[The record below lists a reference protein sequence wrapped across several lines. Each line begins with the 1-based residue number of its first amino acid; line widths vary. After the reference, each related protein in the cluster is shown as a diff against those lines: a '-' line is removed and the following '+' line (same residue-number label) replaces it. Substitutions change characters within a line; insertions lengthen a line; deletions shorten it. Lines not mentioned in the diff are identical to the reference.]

1 MSTTQPSGK
10 PFARLEDAQRFLEQ
24 RVYDHFRQASEWPRA
39 RDFDLDYH
47 ALLDPLGGLEVVCRQ
62 IGTDR
67 ILCGSPMSE
76 SDRVALR
83 LPALAACEGSETDVA
98 NFLAAVRLAA
108 DRYHATRGKEADLK
122 VADLVE
128 ALTIDE
134 PAARRAL
141 ELMLS
146 GDGVSGGGGGGR
158 VQLAHLASRMRGVA
172 SLEDYL
178 ARVAADVERRQAV
191 AQAAAGRS
199 VRRAPRPARRI
210 FLSHAADDA
219 ALAHYL
225 ADVIRQGSQATVFV
239 ASKAGDIPTG
249 SDWLGAIEEELKK
262 ADTYLL
268 LLTPFSVKRFWLWY
282 ESGAAW
288 MSDRPFVPVTAAGLP
303 KADVPYPLGARQA
316 LSLEDPADAAQLAR
330 DLGATIPDVD
340 RFCETVTGLCE
351 SLPWR
356 PAPAVA
362 PSPIRV
368 TLERHPDRLVLT
380 NVGPV
385 PVGSVNLTL
394 DEPKNPILE
403 ADRAEK
409 LPVPVLEP
417 GQGWPLLIALTMGHA
432 PPYHGA
438 VEWVD
443 PEGRRQTREV
453 YVGG

>member
-1 MSTTQPSGK
+1 ME
-10 PFARLEDAQRFLEQ
+10 PFARVEDAQQFLEQ
-24 RVYDHFRQASEWPRA
+24 RVYDHFRQTSDWPRA

-47 ALLDPLGGLEVVCRQ
+47 ELLDPLGGLEVVCRQ
-62 IGTDR
+62 IGTER
-67 ILCGSPMSE
+67 ISCGSPVSA

-83 LPALAACEGSETDVA
+83 LPALATCEGAEPDVA

-108 DRYHATRGKEADLK
+108 DRYHAARGEDADLN

-128 ALTIDE
+128 TLKIDE
-134 PAARRAL
+134 LAARRAI
-141 ELMLS
+141 ELILS
-146 GDGVSGGGGGGR
+146 GSGVSGGGGGGR
-158 VQLAHLASRMRGVA
+158 VSIALLASRMRGVA
-172 SLEDYL
+172 SLEDYH
-178 ARVAADVERRQAV
+178 ARVAADVERRQAL

-199 VRRAPRPARRI
+199 VRRPPQPARRI
-210 FLSHAADDA
+210 FLSHAAHDA
-219 ALAHYL
+219 TLAHYL
-225 ADVIRQGSQATVFV
+225 ADVIRQGSQAAVFV

-262 ADTYLL
+262 ADTYVL

-288 MSDRPFVPVTAAGLP
+288 MSERPFVPVTAAGLA
-303 KADVPYPLGARQA
+303 KADVPYPLGALQA
-316 LSLEDPADAAQLAR
+316 LALEDRGDAAQLAR
-330 DLGATIPDVD
+330 DLGATIADVD

-356 PAPAVA
+356 EAPALTRPA
-362 PSPIRV
+362 ISV

-380 NVGPV
+380 NVSPAPV
-385 PVGSVNLTL
+385 RAVNLTL
-394 DEPKNPILE
+394 DESKNPIIE
-403 ADRAEK
+403 AERTEK

-417 GQGWPLLIALTMGHA
+417 GQDWPLLIALTMGHA

-443 PEGRRQTREV
+443 PAGRRQSREV
-453 YVGG
+453 FVEG